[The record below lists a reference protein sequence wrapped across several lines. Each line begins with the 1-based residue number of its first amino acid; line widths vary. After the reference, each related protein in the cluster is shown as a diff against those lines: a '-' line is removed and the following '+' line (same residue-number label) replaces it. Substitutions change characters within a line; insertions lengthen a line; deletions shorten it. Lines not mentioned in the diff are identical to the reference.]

1 MRETTKCGKG
11 KDFFLNQGRSQAK
24 KVSLPT
30 FPVFAQISP
39 TAAVRTVLAR
49 ESALLEMVR
58 RVLAEELPGRGG
70 IIAVRTRERL
80 GDSIG
85 VSLAF
90 VSLFHEKA

>member
-1 MRETTKCGKG
+1 MCGRLRNAVRLLVL
-11 KDFFLNQGRSQAK
+11 DEIAI
-24 KVSLPT
+24 V
-30 FPVFAQISP
+30 